1 MKHQSLILILAS
13 MLHLSCVAC
22 QNSNGK
28 TNPKIAT
35 EFVTSGSDAEDSEST
50 QAVSEEPE
58 KSKADITLSLALTGD
73 IMLGTTYPTVK
84 LPANDGKNV
93 LDDVRE
99 LLLNAD
105 VALGNL
111 ECAVTDGGTCTK
123 GSGPNVYAFRT
134 PTVFADR
141 LKEAG
146 YDYLGLANNHA
157 NDFGPIGVQDTEAT
171 LKKLGIAYSG
181 HKGHTPFA
189 IIERN
194 GLKIACMAFGQ
205 NGYSMRNTE
214 YDLLRKTIKD
224 AKAAGADLV
233 FISLHGGAEGKAQ
246 SHIPRQG
253 HETAFGEDRGN
264 LREFAHI
271 AIDAGADLIYG
282 HGPHVTR
289 AVELYKGRF
298 IAYSLGNFATPYGMS
313 LTGISGYAPVVTVNI
328 NGDGEFLDGQIHSFI
343 QQPGVGPRKD
353 NSGSVAAEMRK
364 LTYSDIDDLQIDV
377 TESGA
382 IVKK

>member
-1 MKHQSLILILAS
+1 MI
-13 MLHLSCVAC
+13 HLSCVAC

-28 TNPKIAT
+28 TNIPFAT
-35 EFVTSGSDAEDSEST
+35 DFTTTDSLKESAPEDSASAI
-50 QAVSEEPE
+50 AVTEAE
-58 KSKADITLSLALTGD
+58 KPKKDITLSLALTGD

-99 LLLNAD
+99 LLINAD

-111 ECAVTDGGTCTK
+111 ECAVTDSGTCTK

-134 PTVFADR
+134 PTAFADR
-141 LKEAG
+141 LQEAG

-157 NDFGPIGVQDTEAT
+157 NDFGPVGVRDTENT

-205 NGYSMRNTE
+205 NEYSMRNTE
-214 YDLLRKTIKD
+214 YYLLRKTIKD

-353 NSGSVAAEMRK
+353 NSGSVAKEMRN

-377 TESGA
+377 TETGA